1 MPLTQLLP
9 EILLEITF
17 SIGSEKDL
25 ASFVQVNRAVYQT
38 LISQLYR
45 RNAKDS
51 NGSAIRHAAESDNCS
66 TLKRALQSWTDINGS
81 AELPKSP
88 NITKSTPLFDAAYR
102 GNLAAV
108 KILLDYGVNPNGRD
122 KTKRTPLYAA
132 SGRGHTAVVKTLLA
146 HPKTK
151 VNAYNNDH
159 TTPICFAARR
169 GHIEIVKILLSCSAH
184 AGFVGKRGGQT
195 PLHSAMRNQQ
205 PELARLLVNREDVD
219 PNALSD
225 KSTPLQLADLV
236 EILLTDKR
244 VDPDLN
250 VHSPSRTPL
259 FDAILKNNEAIV
271 RMLLSAGA
279 DKEIKDATGLSPA
292 MFLNAPTAE
301 ARYQLRRDHSS
312 LVSNLLMQSPLRS
325 PPD

>member
-1 MPLTQLLP
+1 M
-9 EILLEITF
+9 
-17 SIGSEKDL
+17 
-25 ASFVQVNRAVYQT
+25 
-38 LISQLYR
+38 
-45 RNAKDS
+45 
-51 NGSAIRHAAESDNCS
+51 
-66 TLKRALQSWTDINGS
+66 
-81 AELPKSP
+81 
-88 NITKSTPLFDAAYR
+88 
-102 GNLAAV
+102 

-169 GHIEIVKILLSCSAH
+169 GHIEIVKILLSYGAH
-184 AGFVGKRGGQT
+184 AGVVSKRGGQT
-195 PLHSAMRNQQ
+195 PLHSAIQNQQ
-205 PELARLLVNREDVD
+205 PELARLLVNREDVN

-225 KSTPLQLADLV
+225 KSTPLQLAVRANRQDLV
-236 EILLTDKR
+236 EILLTAKR
-244 VDPDLN
+244 GDPDLN

-271 RMLLSAGA
+271 RMLLLAGA

-292 MFLNAPTAE
+292 MFLDAPTAE